1 MVDKIAPFKDL
12 RFKKNTQDWFDYEVA
27 KAMKFREKRLKHF
40 KSTKLHIDENLYKE
54 AKYHAVKLLKQKEKS
69 ILQRKIK

>member
-12 RFKKNTQDWFDYEVA
+12 RLKKNTQDWFDYEVA